1 MCERCIEKIDVPDDE
16 KTLAMIKRTFVV
28 QGDNVYMEVGA
39 AQAAMLETVLAVA
52 MGADPIDA
60 VNLIGAFSQKAIEMA
75 TAEAAIDSLP
85 EIPQPPQAETLF

>member
-16 KTLAMIKRTFVV
+16 KTLAMIKDTFFV
-28 QGDNVYMEVGA
+28 QGDKVYMEVGA

-60 VNLIGAFSQKAIEMA
+60 VNLIGAFSQKAVEMA
-75 TAEAAIDSLP
+75 TAEAAIASIPPVP
-85 EIPQPPQAETLF
+85 EPPQNTTLF